1 MAKDEA
7 EDKMA
12 VTSMLESMWLS
23 GDLDDTGCEFF
34 VKRQAELWE
43 QWGKAVKLI
52 TELDQPKVIP
62 NNNGFRRFGKECW
75 EFCFLYHWQIIYY
88 QRQCWSFDLRTLLRH
103 AGDYMSELHR
113 CYSQLLHSGR
123 ARRGRAARPRM
134 SRRAHN
140 RSVVK
145 PGKSKPG
152 RAKPG

>member
-52 TELDQPKVIP
+52 TELDQLKVIP
-62 NNNGFRRFGKECW
+62 NNNGFRKFGKK
-75 EFCFLYHWQIIYY
+75 FCFLHHWQTIYY
-88 QRQCWSFDLRTLLRH
+88 QRQCWSFDLHTLLRH
-103 AGDYMSELHR
+103 AGDYMSELHC
-113 CYSQLLHSGR
+113 CYSQLLQ
-123 ARRGRAARPRM
+123 
-134 SRRAHN
+134 
-140 RSVVK
+140 
-145 PGKSKPG
+145 
-152 RAKPG
+152 